1 MVANIQ
7 KVQTGLVRYIDTEM
21 INHLEGWQKIGF
33 GAASALIIK
42 NLPNTMQVYM
52 NHPFVQALGVVDS
65 EGNIDIDALHDAVK
79 DYFSEQGEYINIPLM
94 GRVKFTK
101 ADIEALYKY
110 IKEA

>member
-7 KVQTGLVRYIDTEM
+7 KVQVGLARYIDTEM
-21 INHLEGWQKIGF
+21 LNHMDGWQKIGF

-42 NLPNTMQVYM
+42 NLPNTVQRYM
-52 NHPFVQALGVVDS
+52 NHPLIQALGIMD
-65 EGNIDIDALHDAVK
+65 EEKNIDIDALHDAVAEH
-79 DYFSEQGEYINIPLM
+79 FGEQGEYVNIPLL

-101 ADIEALYKY
+101 ADIEALYNH